1 MGDDVFS
8 RLNGIEV
15 VEGITPQRFRED
27 ILPREQPVVLKGV
40 VRDWPIVRL
49 AAQSDEAAA
58 DFIARCDIGKPA
70 QTLLGD
76 PSIKGEFFYGD
87 DLNRFNFQK
96 GTVPIPVALKR
107 MLDQRSEAQPYAV
120 YIQSTPVEEYLPRF
134 LEDHKLDILA
144 PDIMPR
150 IWIGNQLRVQTHY
163 DLYSNVAC
171 VAAGKRRFT
180 LFPPEQ
186 LANLYPGPLDKTIA
200 GPPVSMASIEN
211 PDFERY
217 PRFAEALK
225 HARTAELEA
234 GDGIYIPYFWWH
246 HVRSLEPFNVLVNY
260 WWDDNPPGLAQ
271 PFEAML
277 HGVLALRDLPPAR
290 RKAWQAMFDY
300 FVFCEQGEPM
310 AHLKPEDRG
319 PLGPLTDTQRKGL
332 LSHMID
338 NLNARRPDKAE

>member
-1 MGDDVFS
+1 MSDDVFS
-8 RLNGIEV
+8 QLNGIEV
-15 VEGITPQRFRED
+15 VEAITPETFKDR

-40 VRDWPIVRL
+40 VADWPIVRL
-49 AAQSDEAAA
+49 AQQSDEAAA
-58 DFIARCDIGKPA
+58 DYIASCDIGRPA

-96 GTVPIPVALKR
+96 GTVPIPVALRR
-107 MLDQRSEAQPYAV
+107 MLDQRSEARPYAV
-120 YIQSTPVEEYLPRF
+120 YIQSTPIEEYLPRF
-134 LEDHKLDILA
+134 LEDHRLPILP
-144 PDIMPR
+144 PDVLPR

-163 DLYSNVAC
+163 DLFSNVAC

-180 LFPPEQ
+180 LFPPDQ

-225 HARTAELEA
+225 HAQTAELEP

-246 HVRSLEPFNVLVNY
+246 QVRSLEPFNVLVNY
-260 WWDDNPPGLAQ
+260 WWDDNPPGLGL
-271 PFEAML
+271 PFDALL
-277 HGVLALRDLPPAR
+277 HGLLALRDLPPAR
-290 RKAWQAMFDY
+290 RRAWKAMFDY
-300 FVFCEQGEPM
+300 FVFGEQGEPM

-319 PLGPLTDTQRKGL
+319 PLGSLNEDQRRGFYVQL
-332 LSHMID
+332 VR
-338 NLNARRPDKAE
+338 NLEAQWSDKA

>member
-1 MGDDVFS
+1 MHDDLFN
-8 RLNGIEV
+8 RLSGIEV
-15 VEGITPQRFRED
+15 IEGITPQRFKDD
-27 ILPREQPVVLKGV
+27 ILPREQPVVLKGAV
-40 VRDWPIVRL
+40 ADWPIVER
-49 AAQSDEAAA
+49 ARQSAEAVA
-58 DFIARCDIGKPA
+58 DYIVSCDIGRPA

-76 PSIKGEFFYGD
+76 PTIKGEFFYGD

-96 GTVPIPVALKR
+96 GVVPIPIALKR
-107 MLDQRSEAQPYAV
+107 MLDQRFEARPYAV
-120 YIQSTPVEEYLPRF
+120 YIQSTPIEDYLPRF
-134 LEDHKLDILA
+134 LDDHKLAILD
-144 PDIMPR
+144 PGIMPR

-200 GPPVSMASIEN
+200 GPPVSMVSLEN

-234 GDGIYIPYFWWH
+234 GDALYIPYFWWH

-260 WWDDNPPGLAQ
+260 WWDDNPPGLGA
-271 PFEAML
+271 PFDALL
-277 HGVLALRDLPPAR
+277 HGLLALRDLAPAR
-290 RKAWQAMFDY
+290 RQAWKAMFDY
-300 FVFCEQGEPM
+300 FVFGEQGEPM
-310 AHLKPEDRG
+310 AHLRPEDRG
-319 PLGPLTDTQRKGL
+319 PLGPLDEAQRKALGAEL
-332 LSHMID
+332 
-338 NLNARRPDKAE
+338 ARKVRNQWPDEG